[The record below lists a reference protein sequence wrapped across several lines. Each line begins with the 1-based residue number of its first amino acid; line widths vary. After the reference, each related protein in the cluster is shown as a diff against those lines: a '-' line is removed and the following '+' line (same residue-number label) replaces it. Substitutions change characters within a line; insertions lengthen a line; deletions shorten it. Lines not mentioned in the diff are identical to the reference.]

1 MWKFLPEGKL
11 LTVEFE
17 GQNSTDDRE
26 GPNVNTYSHSENF
39 VTQNNHSDVQHYLDN
54 NVQEKG
60 DNSHE
65 IPEYIVHS
73 TKGTEASMFIKGQV
87 YGKPVSILVDRKTD
101 VTIFSSDFMA
111 NVCKEQNLWIKPVK
125 AKLISATG
133 NTIPLQGQCEIPIN
147 FCETSLKHKVL
158 IADIKCDG
166 ILGLDFMTTFSCN
179 VLTDKLL
186 LQVNGVEIPIVRIT
200 DCNLDNQCKVIVA
213 EDTVLPANSE
223 CSVVGRVLGP
233 WPANNSA
240 LIEPNLDFIAKYEVF
255 IAKTLIDPT
264 VLDITLRMFNPFDEP
279 LALHKSCHVADL
291 KAYVITQSLYG
302 HKFTTTMTGSPT
314 SGIPEHLNMLYEKS
328 CNKLNAEHRH
338 KLKQLLIKYNN
349 CFSSSS
355 QDLEMTNVHGT
366 LKPKRAPHARIAKA
380 ERDMQDMLNKGM
392 TEQSETLNDVNRF
405 IGQHE
410 YTKFVDH
417 MNYKFYDV
425 ANPLCNSIEKR
436 TKFCLTRDCQ
446 NIFDKLKRA
455 LTSSSVF
462 AFSL

>member
-1 MWKFLPEGKL
+1 
-11 LTVEFE
+11 
-17 GQNSTDDRE
+17 
-26 GPNVNTYSHSENF
+26 
-39 VTQNNHSDVQHYLDN
+39 
-54 NVQEKG
+54 
-60 DNSHE
+60 
-65 IPEYIVHS
+65 
-73 TKGTEASMFIKGQV
+73 
-87 YGKPVSILVDRKTD
+87 
-101 VTIFSSDFMA
+101 
-111 NVCKEQNLWIKPVK
+111 
-125 AKLISATG
+125 
-133 NTIPLQGQCEIPIN
+133 
-147 FCETSLKHKVL
+147 
-158 IADIKCDG
+158 
-166 ILGLDFMTTFSCN
+166 MTTFSCN

-291 KAYVITQSLYG
+291 KAYVIMQSLLG

-314 SGIPEHLNMLYEKS
+314 SGIPEHLKLLCENP
-328 CNKLNAEHRH
+328 CNKLNAEHKH
-338 KLKQLLIKYNN
+338 TLKQSLIKYNN
-349 CFSSSS
+349 YFSSSS

-366 LKPKRAPHARIAKA
+366 FKHKRAPLARIAEA
-380 ERDMQDMLNKGM
+380 ETDMQDMLNKGM
-392 TEQSETLNDVNRF
+392 TEQSDKLNDVNRF

-410 YTKFVDH
+410 YTTFVNH
-417 MNYKFYDV
+417 VNYKFYDV

-436 TKFCLTRDCQ
+436 TKFCLIRDCQ

-462 AFSL
+462 ALSL